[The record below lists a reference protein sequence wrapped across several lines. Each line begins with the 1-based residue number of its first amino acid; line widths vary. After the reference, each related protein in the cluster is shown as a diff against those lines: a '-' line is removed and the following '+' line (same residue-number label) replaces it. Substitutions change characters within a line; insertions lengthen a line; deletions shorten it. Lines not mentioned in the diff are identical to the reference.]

1 MNNEK
6 NTNNEKI
13 LITEEMIPIVYDN
26 GEPKTIRI
34 VVDGH
39 TARCFLLDRGWNS
52 TKIVVIFDEPHPV
65 WNEAFTTKYFDFIE
79 PGKMRWGHDKEVMSI
94 GKIVQYYT
102 P

>member
-6 NTNNEKI
+6 NTDNEKI
-13 LITEEMIPIVYDN
+13 LITEEMIPIVSGN

-65 WNEAFTTKYFDFIE
+65 WNEAFTTKYFHFAE
-79 PGKMRWGHDKEVMSI
+79 PGKMLWGHEGDSMEVIKMN
-94 GKIVQYYT
+94 
-102 P
+102 

>member
-1 MNNEK
+1 MNTEK
-6 NTNNEKI
+6 NTDNEKI

-52 TKIVVIFDEPHPV
+52 TKIVILFDKPHPV
-65 WNEAFTTKYFDFIE
+65 WDMSFTTKYFDFIK
-79 PGKMRWGHDKEVMSI
+79 PGELRWGHDEKLMKLELIKS
-94 GKIVQYYT
+94 
-102 P
+102 